1 MSQTYFKNFDDSH
14 SDPELIAAQYRIGR
28 NAFFEVQL
36 TLAEYAGAQD
46 SASGGVAGSPMLLD
60 AIGISIDSG
69 GFIGCPE
76 ASQWIRTDNH
86 KSLKAGNLVG
96 KEGITIYN
104 PVTRNFN
111 PLVKA
116 TLHKDVPLVL
126 ITAGRAK
133 NLVSDSHQVITR
145 AVDQVGR
152 NLRNYQSGD
161 VLTFDDAVINKQKN
175 FNIYQD
181 IFTIEPAGRGDVVE
195 IEIETEHIYVS
206 GMERESG
213 VVAHNDKQPIE

>member
-1 MSQTYFKNFDDSH
+1 MTQTYFKNFDDSH
-14 SDPELIAAQYRIGR
+14 SDPDLIAAQYRIGR

-36 TLAEYAGAQD
+36 TLAEYADAQD
-46 SASGGVAGSPMLLD
+46 SASGGVTGSPMLLD
-60 AIGISIDSG
+60 AIGISVDGG
-69 GFIGCPE
+69 GFGCPE
-76 ASQWIRTDNH
+76 KSQWIRTDNH
-86 KSLKAGNLVG
+86 KPMKAGSLVG
-96 KEGITIYN
+96 KEGMGIYN
-104 PVTRNFN
+104 PITRNFN

-116 TLHKDVPLVL
+116 VLHKDVPLVL
-126 ITAGRAK
+126 IVAGRTK
-133 NLVSDSHQVITR
+133 NLVSDSHQIITR
-145 AVDQVGR
+145 PFDRVGK
-152 NLRNYQSGD
+152 NLRNYQAGD

-213 VVAHNDKQPIE
+213 IVAHNDKQPIE

>member
-1 MSQTYFKNFDDSH
+1 MPQTYFKNFDDGH
-14 SDPELIAAQYRIGR
+14 SDPDLIAAQYRIGR

-36 TLAEYAGAQD
+36 ALAEYADDQD
-46 SASGGVAGSPMLLD
+46 SASGGVAGSPQLLG
-60 AIGISIDSG
+60 AIGIGAG
-69 GFIGCPE
+69 GGDRGCPE
-76 ASQWIRTDNH
+76 KSQWVRADNH
-86 KSLKAGNLVG
+86 KSLKAGSLIG
-96 KEGITIYN
+96 KEGIGIYN

-111 PLVKA
+111 KLVKA
-116 TLHKDVPLVL
+116 ILHKDVPLVL

-145 AVDQVGR
+145 AADQIGR
-152 NLRNYQSGD
+152 NLRNYLSGD

-195 IEIETEHIYVS
+195 IELEGEHLYVS
-206 GMERESG
+206 GMEQESG
-213 VVAHNDKQPIE
+213 VVAHNRKPPPLD